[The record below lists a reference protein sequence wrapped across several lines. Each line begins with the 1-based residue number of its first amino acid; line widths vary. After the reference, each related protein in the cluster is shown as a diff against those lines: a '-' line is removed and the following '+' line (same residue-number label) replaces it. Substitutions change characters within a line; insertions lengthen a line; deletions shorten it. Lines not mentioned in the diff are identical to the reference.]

1 MSNRSIEISSKGKW
15 VRVPALTVGGETLVV
30 KGSWVKVANI
40 HDEAWLETEIKDP
53 EECVKRLRA
62 AGEDEFG
69 ADIFTFTQKPSV
81 TAPKYKYPVEY
92 DSIAAI
98 RFTSFTEWWE
108 SLPQE
113 ARKNVR
119 RSQKRGVTVTVKNF
133 DDELLR
139 GIKDVNDDS
148 PTRQGEGNY
157 YYGRSLE
164 QLRKDYSAFVDR
176 SDFICACLGDEM
188 VGFVKVVYR
197 GDVAS
202 ILNLTVKPSHSDKRP
217 ANALIA
223 KAVELSEA
231 KGVRCLTY
239 GLYNYGNKQNSPLR
253 EFKTRNGFQEV
264 LTPRFYVP
272 LTRWGQLCMRLKLHR
287 GLLGIL
293 PHTTI
298 AKLLTVR
305 SKLQHF
311 RQHFNEP
318 V

>member
-1 MSNRSIEISSKGKW
+1 MSNNTIEISSKGTW
-15 VRVPALTVGGETLVV
+15 IGVPALAVDGKSLVV
-30 KGSWVKVANI
+30 KGRWLKVASI
-40 HDEAWLETEIKDP
+40 HDEAWLETETKGP
-53 EECVKRLRA
+53 EDCVKLLRN
-62 AGEDEFG
+62 AGKGGFG

-81 TAPKYKYPVEY
+81 TTPQYGYPVEY

-98 RFTSFTEWWE
+98 RFASFKEWWE
-108 SLPQE
+108 GLPQE
-113 ARKNVR
+113 TRKNVR
-119 RSQKRGVTVTVKNF
+119 RSQKRGVTVSVKGF
-133 DDELLR
+133 GDELLG

-148 PTRQGEGNY
+148 PMRQGQRNY

-164 QLRKDYSAFVDR
+164 QLRKDYSAFLDR
-176 SDFICACLGDEM
+176 SDFICATLGDEM

-202 ILNLTVKPSHSDKRP
+202 ILNMTVKSSHSDERP

-223 KAVELSEA
+223 KAVELCDA
-231 KGVRCLTY
+231 KGIRCLTY
-239 GLYNYGNKQNSPLR
+239 GLYNYGNKQDSPLR
-253 EFKTRNGFQEV
+253 EFKTRNGFEEV

-272 LTRWGQLCMRLKLHR
+272 LTKWGQLCIKLKLHR

-293 PHTTI
+293 SHTAITGLLGAR
-298 AKLLTVR
+298 AKFQ
-305 SKLQHF
+305 SF

>member
-1 MSNRSIEISSKGKW
+1 MSNHTIEISSKGKW
-15 VRVPALTVGGETLVV
+15 IKVPALAIDGETLVV
-30 KGSWVKVANI
+30 KGRWMKVASI
-40 HDEAWLETEIKDP
+40 HDEAWLETEMRDP
-53 EECVKRLRA
+53 EGCVKRLRA
-62 AGEDEFG
+62 AREDGFD
-69 ADIFTFTQKPSV
+69 ADILTFTQRPSV
-81 TAPKYKYPVEY
+81 TIPKYTYPLEY

-98 RFTSFTEWWE
+98 RFASFKEWWE
-108 SLPQE
+108 KLPQE

-164 QLRKDYSAFVDR
+164 QLRKDYAAFVER

-223 KAVELSEA
+223 KAVELCDT
-231 KGVRCLTY
+231 KGMRCLTY
-239 GLYNYGNKQNSPLR
+239 GLYNYGNKKDSPLR
-253 EFKTRNGFQEV
+253 EFKARNGFEEV

-272 LTRWGQLCMRLKLHR
+272 LTRWGQLCIKLKFHR

-293 PHTTI
+293 PPATI
-298 AKLLTVR
+298 TKLLSAR
-305 SKLQHF
+305 AKFQHF
-311 RQHFNEP
+311 RQHFK
-318 V
+318 